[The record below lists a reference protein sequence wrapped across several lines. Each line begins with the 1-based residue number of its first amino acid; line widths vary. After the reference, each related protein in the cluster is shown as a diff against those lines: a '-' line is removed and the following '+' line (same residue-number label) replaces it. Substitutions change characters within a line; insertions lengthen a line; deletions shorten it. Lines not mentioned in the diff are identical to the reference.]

1 MTTGFGSQVIAV
13 VERDLARERRRGDVL
28 WVTIPFGAMALL
40 LLPLAV
46 GTDSVLLQ
54 RIGPGVY
61 WVTVMLFG
69 VLVSVGRATVDTPAQ
84 RDAAALL
91 GLDPAA
97 GYVGRS
103 TSAAGLLIVYE
114 IVVGSVAV
122 VLYGFELVGIPWL
135 IVTLILVA
143 AGLGLL
149 GSLAASLVGSSS
161 AGSALV
167 PLLVAPLSVP
177 LLLGATQAYEGLRS
191 GNSILP
197 WMLLMAAVVLA
208 AAIVGVLTARPL
220 QET

>member
-1 MTTGFGSQVIAV
+1 MTTGFGSQVAAV
-13 VERDLARERRRGDVL
+13 VRRDLRRERRRGDVL
-28 WVTIPFGAMALL
+28 WITIPFGAVALL

-54 RIGPGVY
+54 RIGPGMF
-61 WVTVMLFG
+61 WLTVMLFG
-69 VLVSVGRATVDTPAQ
+69 VLVSVGRASVQTQAQ
-84 RDAAALL
+84 RDAVSLL

-103 TSAAGLLIVYE
+103 ASAAALLIVYE
-114 IVVGSVAV
+114 LIVGAVAV
-122 VLYGFELVGIPWL
+122 VLYDIDLVGIPWL
-135 IVTLILVA
+135 IATLLLVA

-149 GSLAASLVGSSS
+149 GALAASLVDSAS

-177 LLLGATQAYEGLRS
+177 LLLGATQAYEGLRF
-191 GNSILP
+191 GDSILR

-208 AAIVGVLTARPL
+208 VAVVGVITARPL